1 MIVLAFSVLC
11 KLVWVPAR
19 GYKIPTA
26 DIARAV
32 RRLIDTA
39 CVAVNRPAAE
49 AGLARLEAG
58 GGFTDGGDR
67 VRGYLA
73 GRRGVR
79 VVRRADDGVAGSER
93 IDGAFFWQEAVQCP
107 YGIAADQRSGEVPR
121 GTLSYAY
128 L

>member
-49 AGLARLEAG
+49 AGLAMLE
-58 GGFTDGGDR
+58 DGGDFADG
-67 VRGYLA
+67 VIAFEGKWLGGEA
-73 GRRGVR
+73 FVSFGRR
-79 VVRRADDGVAGSER
+79 AAKFL
-93 IDGAFFWQEAVQCP
+93 GAKVL
-107 YGIAADQRSGEVPR
+107 AARLLG
-121 GTLSYAY
+121 
-128 L
+128 